1 MINVRK
7 PSDGFRSLRARIHA
21 LGPLAAGDRGA
32 DGSPLTV
39 GEWALLIDD
48 IVAHPRDNAEG
59 LWNVASSDEDDREH
73 DAIFVGG
80 GASGRFGSAYLR
92 ARGGRQLTVD
102 AWPFLGGSCPHQ
114 ACVPHHLFSEC
125 ARELDLARHMQGRL
139 WYPAFDEKRASIR
152 EIVELF
158 KAGRSYPH
166 AIMNWQSKEQLDM
179 EYIVNAPAT
188 VIDEHTI
195 EVEGRRF
202 SARNLVLCT
211 GARTMYP
218 EVPGIGLKGVYDFA
232 TLIED
237 LDYEPNRCVI
247 IGGSKVALEYG
258 SFFQATGCQT
268 TILTRSPLMETA
280 TLHHVDAGLR
290 EYVVS
295 MMADRGIEIVVGAEP
310 LEVLGNGKVTGVR
323 YRAPGGEIRQ
333 VDTNF
338 VFVGTGERPDLSM
351 YAPLG
356 LRTDERGFV
365 VTDTHMRTSVPSVY
379 AAGNLVGP
387 PMEMFKARKCGVGAA
402 RNIMG
407 EDYAFDYTQYP
418 DFLHTTYEVTWCGL
432 SEADAMATVTDR
444 FGGIDVLVNN
454 AGITGSRQAARCH
467 ETPVEEWDRV
477 QAVNVRGPFLCSRA
491 VLPSMVARGSGHII
505 TIASVAGLVAFPGR
519 CAYTASKGAAL
530 MLTRSIAVDYAAAGI
545 RANAVCPGMVYTPM
559 TSWRLDQPELRAEVE
574 GRIPVGRVAARL
586 VAAAEGVFLDPVF
599 GAKAMAALIAECRS
613 GRACGT
619 QVFLVSGG
627 APTLFAGSPD
637 AAA

>member
-1 MINVRK
+1 MIDVRK
-7 PSDGFRSLRARIHA
+7 PSDGFRSLRARIRA

-48 IVAHPRDNAEG
+48 IVAHPRDNAGG
-59 LWNVASSDEDDREH
+59 LWNVASPDEDDREY

-188 VIDEHTI
+188 VIDEHTV

-356 LRTDERGFV
+356 LGTDERGFV

-379 AAGNLVGP
+379 AAGDLVGP

-432 SEADAMATVTDR
+432 SEAEARDRYRNVIKIQMPPDDADP
-444 FGGIDVLVNN
+444 
-454 AGITGSRQAARCH
+454 
-467 ETPVEEWDRV
+467 ETF
-477 QAVNVRGPFLCSRA
+477 A
-491 VLPSMVARGSGHII
+491 LP
-505 TIASVAGLVAFPGR
+505 
-519 CAYTASKGAAL
+519 
-530 MLTRSIAVDYAAAGI
+530 
-545 RANAVCPGMVYTPM
+545 
-559 TSWRLDQPELRAEVE
+559 
-574 GRIPVGRVAARL
+574 
-586 VAAAEGVFLDPVF
+586 AAEGSMLYAFTRPILSGWLKLVIDADSRKVLGAHHVGF
-599 GAKAMAALIAECRS
+599 GAKDAFQYIDYLIRRPEGFTIDEMAELNELFLNPEHFIQLCRL
-613 GRACGT
+613 RAG
-619 QVFLVSGG
+619 QLNPVNL
-627 APTLFAGSPD
+627 
-637 AAA
+637 